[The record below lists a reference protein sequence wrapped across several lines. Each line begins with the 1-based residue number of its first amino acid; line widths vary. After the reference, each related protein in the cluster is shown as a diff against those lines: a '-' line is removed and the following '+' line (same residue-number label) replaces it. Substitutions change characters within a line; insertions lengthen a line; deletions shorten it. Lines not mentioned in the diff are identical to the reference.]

1 MKPTP
6 PSGTSGRPAHPKYL
20 GRYELREVLGKGVH
34 ATVWLAHDPRL
45 DRLVAIKVMQAVQPG
60 TGAAMEPWLREARH
74 VARLSHPH
82 IATLFEAD
90 MIDGQPSLVFEY
102 VAGQTLAGHL
112 HDTGAMPAADAVALM
127 LKVLDALQSAHA
139 AGVVHR
145 DLKPSNILL
154 DRHLRPKVTDF
165 GIAARMGTADVNA
178 DTVQGTP
185 GYLSPEAA
193 TGQAAT

>member
-74 VARLSHPH
+74 VARLSHP
-82 IATLFEAD
+82 
-90 MIDGQPSLVFEY
+90 
-102 VAGQTLAGHL
+102 
-112 HDTGAMPAADAVALM
+112 
-127 LKVLDALQSAHA
+127 
-139 AGVVHR
+139 
-145 DLKPSNILL
+145 
-154 DRHLRPKVTDF
+154 
-165 GIAARMGTADVNA
+165 
-178 DTVQGTP
+178 
-185 GYLSPEAA
+185 
-193 TGQAAT
+193 